1 MSMMLRRAMMRGIG
15 GLPAGY
21 QRVDYVESN
30 SNTAYVNTG
39 VVGAYEMDID
49 FNATSDARTLYG
61 STVQPGNYF
70 GVMATG
76 EYEVRGTNAYLPGT
90 NGRVRGVLHVSRG
103 SGEISI
109 TFGGQTAATTGTL
122 TGTLNLF
129 RIATNYYGTSRI
141 YRATIWQD
149 GIKVREF
156 VPCYQISGSVGGLYD
171 LANGEFYPSSGSTP
185 LDYGNL

>member
-1 MSMMLRRAMMRGIG
+1 MLRRGMMRGAAS

-49 FNATSDARTLYG
+49 FNATSNARMLYG
-61 STVQPGNYF
+61 NSIQPGNYF
-70 GVMATG
+70 GVTAAG
-76 EYEVRGTNAYLPGT
+76 EYECRGTNAYLPGT
-90 NGRVRGVLHVSRG
+90 NGRVRGVLHVSHG
-103 SGEISI
+103 PDAHSI
-109 TFGGQTAATTGTL
+109 TFGGQTAATTGGTG
-122 TGTLNLF
+122 GTLNLF
-129 RIATNYYGTSRI
+129 RVATNYYGTSRI
-141 YRATIWQD
+141 YGATIWQD

-156 VPCYQISGSVGGLYD
+156 IPCYRKSDSVGGLYD
-171 LANGEFYPSSGSTP
+171 RVNDVFYPSSGSTP